1 MLQRLSKSHYD
12 RIVTGG
18 TINEKAVFELLG
30 PRILS
35 MNGAVLVLIN
45 SSKIERTQM
54 INVRGFSLNE
64 DAPAISMSEFT
75 GDNTGFL
82 ADPMNV
88 NILTEFIWIVDRNIN
103 EDDLMASFLFTLMIT
118 IDLMTQRGSDD
129 ANINM
134 VPYEYLLRQC
144 RWLPQTPVG
153 TVITNNLENNTGLLL
168 SWAKAWITTKVKS
181 ISSNIFEEV
190 KKLRPLSIL
199 AAPRK

>member
-1 MLQRLSKSHYD
+1 MLRKLSKSHHD
-12 RIVTGG
+12 RIVTAGM
-18 TINEKAVFELLG
+18 ISEKAVFELLG

-35 MNGAVLVLIN
+35 LNGAVLVLIN

-54 INVRGFSLNE
+54 INIRGFSLNE
-64 DAPAISMSEFT
+64 DAPAISMSELT
-75 GDNTGFL
+75 GENTGLL
-82 ADPMNV
+82 ADPKSV
-88 NILTEFIWIVDRNIN
+88 NILTEFIWIVDWNIN

-153 TVITNNLENNTGLLL
+153 TVIINNLENNTGLLL
-168 SWAKAWITTKVKS
+168 SWARSWINSKVKA
-181 ISSNIFEEV
+181 ISSNILEEV
-190 KKLRPLSIL
+190 KKSRQLSIL
-199 AAPRK
+199 AAPRS